1 MDWEVV
7 KVGVFEEG
15 DSIGKS
21 MQSKWTRQV
30 DFLLFG
36 DLGWVTIKHFV
47 TTSGVKGLYKMRW
60 I

>member
-7 KVGVFEEG
+7 KVGVFKEG

-30 DFLLFG
+30 DCLLFG
-36 DLGWVTIKHFV
+36 GLGWVTVKHFV
-47 TTSGVKGLYKMRW
+47 TTAQMRW